1 MGQVLMQNMN
11 MTQIDGR
18 CNAVLPTRHS
28 DKIPK
33 PLIHHNELDGTCP
46 SWENALY
53 HTTFTSTVPTHS
65 SIKSFRDHMVNP
77 LHAIGAMRPLCWHA
91 IKMQLFKCRSKMP
104 STPALEVDFSF
115 AVVLRFCLCDVFH
128 PTFLF
133 FAFFCEMCFTMEH
146 ACWLQK

>member
-1 MGQVLMQNMN
+1 MWILNAMGQVLMHNMN
-11 MTQIDGR
+11 TTQIDGR
-18 CNAVLPTRHS
+18 CNAVLPTWHN

-53 HTTFTSTVPTHS
+53 HTTFTSTVPSHS

-91 IKMQLFKCRSKMP
+91 TKIRLFQCWNKMH
-104 STPALEVDFSF
+104 STPAIEVDLSI
-115 AVVLRFCLCDVFH
+115 ALVLGGCLCNVFH
-128 PTFLF
+128 S
-133 FAFFCEMCFTMEH
+133 AINFFCYFVVC
-146 ACWLQK
+146 AL